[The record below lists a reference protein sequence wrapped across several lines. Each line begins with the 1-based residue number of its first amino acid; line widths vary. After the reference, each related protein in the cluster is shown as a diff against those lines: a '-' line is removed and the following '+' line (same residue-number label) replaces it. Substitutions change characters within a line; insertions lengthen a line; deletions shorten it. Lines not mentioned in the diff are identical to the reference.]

1 MGETALDDF
10 GLVLVN
16 PDFTGSRSTWLF
28 RQRDFIEIPLARTDL
43 IGDILFTMETLSPSY
58 PFDVRGICFLLKRLK
73 WPSVRL
79 SAMSNSLLTL
89 TYQTAIEAAM
99 FRRLGSASKEDTNW
113 LISQHYAHDVLMLVG
128 GAMKWEGPLPEI
140 RNGVDCR
147 GIMKED
153 VLMWTGEEDQEVVMG
168 EVEEATAA
176 ALKEIEPFMRTD
188 GGIGIRNPALRSKM
202 EDEMMDAGKFAR
214 KMEILL
220 IDRILHSYPFAGTPL
235 IHLSY
240 T

>member
-1 MGETALDDF
+1 MGQTALDDF

-16 PDFTGSRSTWLF
+16 PDFTGNRSTRLF
-28 RQRDFIEIPLARTDL
+28 RHRDIIEIPLARTDL
-43 IGDILFTMETLSPSY
+43 IGDVLFTMETHSPSY

-73 WPSVRL
+73 WSSVQL
-79 SAMSNSLLTL
+79 TTMPYSLLTL

-99 FRRLGSASKEDTNW
+99 FRRIGSASSKDTNW
-113 LISQHYAHDVLMLVG
+113 LISQHYAHDVLMMVG
-128 GAMKWEGPLPEI
+128 GALKWEGPLPEI

-147 GIMKED
+147 GLMKED
-153 VLMWTGEEDQEVVMG
+153 VLMWTGEEDQAVVMG

-176 ALKEIEPFMRTD
+176 ALKEIEPFMQMD
-188 GGIGIRNPALRSKM
+188 SGIGIRNPAFRSKM
-202 EDEMMDAGKFAR
+202 EDGMMEAAKAAR
-214 KMEILL
+214 KKERMMIDCILN
-220 IDRILHSYPFAGTPL
+220 SYPFAGTPL